1 MSVGLGSSP
10 SMSCCHY
17 LLLQVE
23 LHDMLLYKSARST
36 DLLQC
41 LAFVATFGMPQ
52 ALWRAEG
59 LGMIASLHAEYG
71 HLTTFHSR
79 IIASKPIICSIFI
92 GGKAPCEAS
101 LEE

>member
-10 SMSCCHY
+10 SVSCCHY

-23 LHDMLLYKSARST
+23 LHAKLLYKSARAT

-41 LAFVATFGMPQ
+41 LEFVATFGMPQ

-71 HLTTFHSR
+71 HLTTFHS
-79 IIASKPIICSIFI
+79 SHYCF
-92 GGKAPCEAS
+92 KAHHMFHVHWWQGS
-101 LEE
+101 L